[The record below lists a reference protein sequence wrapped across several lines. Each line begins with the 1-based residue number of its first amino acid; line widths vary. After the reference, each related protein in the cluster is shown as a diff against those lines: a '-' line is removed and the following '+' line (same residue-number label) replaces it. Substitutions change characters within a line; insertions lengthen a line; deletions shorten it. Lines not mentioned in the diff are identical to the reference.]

1 MRHVTERD
9 MVMLNERGWMDELC
23 AVNHGGERRYVKGV
37 SMDGNIT
44 CGRVCEYQDTH
55 KEGET
60 LATSMT
66 SEGEICRIVAHR
78 NKCEHTSKPNRKLK
92 SNIRTRTRRS

>member
-1 MRHVTERD
+1 
-9 MVMLNERGWMDELC
+9 MVMLNERGWMDGLC
-23 AVNHGGERRYVKGV
+23 AVNRGGRWRRRHVKGV

-60 LATSMT
+60 RATSMT
-66 SEGEICRIVAHR
+66 SEGETCRTVEHR

-92 SNIRTRTRRS
+92 SNVRTRMRRS